1 MSLSRKLKQLRKER
15 GITQVDLAKM
25 IGVER
30 SSVGKYETGT
40 MPSAEVLT
48 SIAEYFNVTTDY
60 LLGVTDSQ
68 PSPKRDAE
76 VQKIINTLPLDLLD
90 DEELQKLVEYAEFL
104 VMQKKK
110 KE

>member
-1 MSLSRKLKQLRKER
+1 MSLSRKLKQLRKEHK
-15 GITQVDLAKM
+15 ITQVDLAKV

-48 SIAEYFNVTTDY
+48 SIAEYFGVTTDY
-60 LLGVTDSQ
+60 LLGVSESQ
-68 PSPKRDAE
+68 RPPKNNAE
-76 VQKIINTLPLDLLD
+76 VQKIISALPLDLLD

-104 VMQKKK
+104 VLQKKK